1 MHQWSFKSLR
11 SGSTFVLVL
20 VLIASAIPT
29 TMAEEHLQVDPPL
42 VNFYL
47 DDASLTLEAPTGEDT
62 QRGSIMGTPTTPIT
76 GFIIPYG
83 GMDLDGPITFT
94 TDMSVTLWIE
104 AEEAQLY
111 TRLAAYLYSGDEQI
125 VSGHTGLVAGTEGES
140 LLDDTRRVQ
149 IAIPTN
155 GETIDGDIELR
166 LSLRGTGTDAAEP
179 ADIYALYGSTAH
191 PSHLSAGVTAESLEA
206 LDGPSGFART
216 YYFDD
221 ESFTMEPPTSE
232 ESKTRS
238 HDVLGVENIATSA
251 GMVWGSTIVEEDME
265 FIGDATLTFWLTHS
279 GDPAI
284 MRTVRPEIHIGGE
297 TVTQTGGIDAWPFAD
312 GETYGFEI
320 GFPTA
325 GMEVAAGTEIQVDII
340 LWSTNSDEVGTID
353 YLYGSTVHP
362 AGLTLRVAGDA
373 PGAEPG
379 LPELNMTSERTE
391 ANVAPGGSTNFT
403 VQIENLGET
412 NATVDFNATT
422 DDALT
427 VSYPEATNLTINGN
441 ATEQAGFNVAVSP
454 DALINTTHT
463 VNFTAEVDGVPV
475 GNLTFTIQVV
485 RAEEADEE
493 QDLGDSSNGNETDG
507 SGDGLEEETGFL
519 PAPGV
524 VPILLLGFV
533 ALKILRRR
541 RSSG

>member
-1 MHQWSFKSLR
+1 M
-11 SGSTFVLVL
+11 VLVL
-20 VLIASAIPT
+20 VASATPS
-29 TMAEEHLQVDPPL
+29 MAQEGLEVDPAL

-47 DDASLTLEAPTGEDT
+47 DDESLTLEAPTGEDT
-62 QRGSIMGTPTTPIT
+62 QRGSIMGTPTTPVT

-83 GMDLDGPITFT
+83 GMDLNGPITFT

-111 TRLAAYLYSGDEQI
+111 TRLAAYLYSGGEQI
-125 VSGHTGLVAGTEGES
+125 VLGHTGLVAGTEGET

-155 GETIDGDIELR
+155 GETFDGDIELR
-166 LSLRGTGTDAAEP
+166 LSLRGTGTGAAEP
-179 ADIYALYGSTAH
+179 ADIYALYGSTEH
-191 PSHLSAGVTAESLEA
+191 PSHLSAGVTAESLET
-206 LDGPSGFART
+206 LDEPSGFART

-221 ESFTMEPPTSE
+221 ESLTMEPPTTE

-238 HDVLGVENIATSA
+238 HDVLGVENFATSA
-251 GMVWGSTIVEEDME
+251 GMEWGSVTVEEDME
-265 FIGDATLTFWLTHS
+265 FIGDATLTFWFTHS

-297 TVTQTGGIDAWPFAD
+297 TVTQTGGIDAWPFTD

-325 GMEVAAGTEIQVDII
+325 GMEIAAGTEIQVDF
-340 LWSTNSDEVGTID
+340 LVWSTNSDEVGTID

-362 AGLTLRVAGDA
+362 AGLTLRAAGDP

-391 ANVAPGGSTNFT
+391 ANVAPGGSANFT
-403 VQIENLGET
+403 VQVENLGET
-412 NATVDFNATT
+412 NATVDFNTT
-422 DDALT
+422 AEETLT
-427 VSYPEATNLTINGN
+427 VSYPDASNLTIAGN
-441 ATEQAGFNVAVSP
+441 NTEQATFNVEVSP

-463 VNFTAEVDGVPV
+463 LEFIAEMDGVPV

-493 QDLGDSSNGNETDG
+493 DGLDG
-507 SGDGLEEETGFL
+507 SGDGNQTDGDGDDLDEETGFL

-524 VPILLLGFV
+524 VPIVLLAFA
-533 ALKILRRR
+533 ALKLVRRR
-541 RSSG
+541 RSSS